1 MDDGKRMMKIIFKAG
16 GCLTSLFGGLIVVI
30 ALIVGIIALAVSG
43 SSSAEISDPTND
55 VYVLGLQ
62 QVQSEQHIA
71 NTINISVIKKA
82 CLVSGNNMTDKDTV
96 ATFIKKYF
104 VKEAKATV
112 PTQAQTTVPATTTK
126 TYQFVTDEE
135 LKEIFKKTPF
145 SLSSEKIEQIFNS
158 KSQYNEDLSDYGGKF
173 SPFIGTGKLGWPFV
187 NDYYISCEFGGYA
200 GHSGIDLSCAGA
212 DGKPV
217 YAAADG
223 VVTSATVSNVSYGNC
238 VLIEHGGMQT
248 RYAHLKRIITHQGA
262 SVKKGE
268 LIGLCGSTGNSTGP
282 HLHFEVIING
292 EKVNPS
298 FYLFG

>member
-135 LKEIFKKTPF
+135 IKEIFSKNPF
-145 SLSSEKIEQIFNS
+145 SLSYGCARNFAWRFFGFSLHLCRFANIF
-158 KSQYNEDLSDYGGKF
+158 LMRFVGFLFRFFRFALGGFGTVF
-173 SPFIGTGKLGWPFV
+173 STFYV
-187 NDYYISCEFGGYA
+187 YEMFG
-200 GHSGIDLSCAGA
+200 
-212 DGKPV
+212 
-217 YAAADG
+217 
-223 VVTSATVSNVSYGNC
+223 
-238 VLIEHGGMQT
+238 
-248 RYAHLKRIITHQGA
+248 HLFFAQ
-262 SVKKGE
+262 
-268 LIGLCGSTGNSTGP
+268 
-282 HLHFEVIING
+282 F
-292 EKVNPS
+292 
-298 FYLFG
+298 